1 MGSRKTFNIGFSPP
15 RFFEMVIDNFSVALS
30 WFITVSIKKIKI
42 VALMALLMNV
52 VVTLKLKK
60 IKFTIDNAL
69 VEILQNL
76 PLTLS
81 IKKIKFTSV
90 MRLLEK
96 WTQTLSIKKIKITS
110 TMRQLLRLAS
120 STLIIKKIKIIALAT
135 VAQFRVLSYYDPYM
149 LSDWDSTNLID
160 MDYTIAP

>member
-30 WFITVSIKKIKI
+30 WFINVSIKKIKI
-42 VALMALLMNV
+42 IALMSVLMKIII
-52 VVTLKLKK
+52 TLKLKK

-76 PLTLS
+76 PLTLK
-81 IKKIKFTSV
+81 IKKIKFTAI
-90 MRLLEK
+90 MRMLEK
-96 WTQTLSIKKIKITS
+96 WTQTLSIKKIKIVS
-110 TMRQLLRLAS
+110 TMRQLLRLAN
-120 STLIIKKIKIIALAT
+120 STLIIKKIKIIALVT

-149 LSDWDSTNLID
+149 LSDWDSTNLSD
-160 MDYTIAP
+160 MDYVIAP